1 LPLYYSFRR
10 QAAVTTW
17 SHLDALKSAKSGTL
31 AFGADTNMTEPLL
44 VGDKGQRS
52 DKMGDVKIR
61 SPTII
66 FLQRARMV
74 FMLTALIPTVFMTVI
89 GIVILATGGSKSAAV
104 VGGILVLAFCGTALA
119 GYVLGTILVSRGP
132 A

>member
-1 LPLYYSFRR
+1 
-10 QAAVTTW
+10 
-17 SHLDALKSAKSGTL
+17 
-31 AFGADTNMTEPLL
+31 MTEPLL
-44 VGDKGQRS
+44 VGDKAARS
-52 DKMGDVKIR
+52 DKMVGVKIR

-119 GYVLGTILVSRGP
+119 GYVLGTILVLRLGLVVRLRRRHLGVIGGTRRGRRDRDNDQHDGGQG
-132 A
+132 